1 MCWPM
6 SVRVGNVK
14 ITTPAAGAVTFFPH
28 VRSGINAAHLGNLE
42 EFGSVV
48 LSIMQI
54 DNILR

>member
-1 MCWPM
+1 M

-48 LSIMQI
+48 LSIIQI